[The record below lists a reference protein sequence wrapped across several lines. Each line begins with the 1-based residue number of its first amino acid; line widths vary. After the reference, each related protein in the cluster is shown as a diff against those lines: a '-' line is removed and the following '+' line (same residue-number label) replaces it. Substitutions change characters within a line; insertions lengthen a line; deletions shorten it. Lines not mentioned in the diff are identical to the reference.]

1 MKARNPTMRDIA
13 WTINKPVA
21 TVQRWKKDN
30 KALFKAVMEY
40 TERQNLK
47 REQSY
52 ESDETMDERRGN
64 RPCHNVE

>member
-47 REQSY
+47 RKQ
-52 ESDETMDERRGN
+52 
-64 RPCHNVE
+64 P